1 MHIRC
6 IQKKLMAPLRLSF
19 KQKLVL
25 GITLAIVVVLVLGG
39 SFAYQMIQGRLR
51 AQADTQLA
59 SMAGS
64 VEILVSGLVDHSVKG
79 YLKGVS
85 EANLSVVEY
94 LHARQLAGKLTE
106 RQAKAAAG
114 DFLSRQKFGKSG
126 YSTALDASDGK
137 LRLVV
142 HPFARNRDISSF
154 HFARE
159 MARQRSGYQE
169 FSWKNP
175 SDTTVRPKAQW
186 MSYFAPW
193 QWIIEP
199 APYRD
204 EFVELVDLKDIEVEL
219 AKVGSEAGAQ
229 PFVMDMQGKLLI
241 HRLWQGRQIDDMLES
256 DEARAKLHGIMSDF
270 RKLGAEKNQQ
280 TLNGTLSLSLGNSL
294 LEPARAY
301 VMAYRVVP
309 ELAWVVGVILEQR
322 TIDEPL
328 LLLRQTLLIVL
339 AGALLLA
346 VLVAVSVAG
355 PLTRSINELS
365 AAVDDLESGE
375 PLSLPTLFPN
385 DEMGKIARAF
395 HALAQRLS
403 KANSELEQQVAERT
417 GELEKANARL
427 AALSLTDD
435 LTGLANR
442 RRFDQVLENE
452 WRRAIRSNT
461 PLALIM
467 LDVDNFKAY
476 NDEYGHQ
483 AGDACLQAVATAML
497 AEVHRVGDLVARYGG
512 EEFVMVLPGLS
523 ARQAMCFAEA
533 VRKAVEACAIPHRAS
548 SVSSV
553 VTASLGVAS
562 CLPDSGRAPS
572 ILLAEADTWLYYAK
586 SNGRNLV
593 AGGTPY
599 PSLPGESRV

>member
-1 MHIRC
+1 
-6 IQKKLMAPLRLSF
+6 MAPLRFSF

-39 SFAYQMIQGRLR
+39 GFAYQMIQGRLR
-51 AQADTQLA
+51 AQAETQLA

-64 VEILVSGLVDHSVKG
+64 VEVLVSGLVDNSVKG

-85 EANLSVVEY
+85 ETNLSVVEH
-94 LHARQLAGKLTE
+94 LHARQLAGELTE
-106 RQAKAAAG
+106 RQAKAAAEA
-114 DFLSRQKFGKSG
+114 FLSRQKFGKSG
-126 YSTALDASDGK
+126 YSTVLDTSDGK

-142 HPFARNRDISSF
+142 HPFAKYRDISNF
-154 HFARE
+154 HFVQE

-169 FSWKNP
+169 FNWKNP
-175 SDTTVRPKAQW
+175 FDSSVRPKAQW

-204 EFVELVDLKDIEVEL
+204 EFSDLVDLRDLELEL
-219 AKVGSEAGAQ
+219 AKIGTEAGAQ
-229 PFVMDMQGKLLI
+229 PFIMDMEGKLLI
-241 HRLWQGRQIDDMLES
+241 HRLWQGRQIDELLDSAEV
-256 DEARAKLHGIMSDF
+256 RAKLHGIMSDF
-270 RKLGAEKNQQ
+270 RKLRAEDEQRP
-280 TLNGTLSLSLGNSL
+280 LSGTLGLSLGIPL
-294 LEPARAY
+294 LEATRPY

-309 ELAWVVGVILEQR
+309 ELDWVVGVILEQE

-339 AGALLLA
+339 AGTLLLA
-346 VLVAVSVAG
+346 ILVAISVAG
-355 PLTRSINELS
+355 PLARSINELS
-365 AAVDDLESGE
+365 AAVDELESGG
-375 PLSLPTLFPN
+375 PLSLPTLLPN

-483 AGDACLQAVATAML
+483 AGDACLKAVAAAML

-512 EEFVMVLPGLS
+512 EEFVLVLPGLG
-523 ARQAMCFAEA
+523 AREAMCFAEA

-548 SVSSV
+548 SVSPV

-562 CLPDSGRAPS
+562 CIPDSGRAPS
-572 ILLAEADTWLYYAK
+572 VLLAEADTWLYFAK

-593 AGGTPY
+593 AGGRPY
-599 PSLPGESRV
+599 PSLPGESLS